1 MTQRRYGPTKGAGT
15 VIIEKESE
23 KAITP
28 AALGVTAYT
37 GIMEKGPIGK
47 LFRSSNKTDFLFKGG
62 NITSESQLPD
72 AALNFFSLSNGAG
85 EIWFNRVTDGSEKKA
100 SLIFK
105 NRLDAKSDSIKVY
118 AGNAG
123 RWAGKKIQ
131 PILDEYDSVT
141 ANTLTLDNVPSGLQ
155 DDELVGALLKL
166 KAVPGKSYEVISN
179 TSAGVLT
186 FASDVNLIEDID
198 GSADKLLS
206 VEMSNDG
213 KAVAVKFKNGLTYPD
228 TEWGLDV
235 YLIEGGIA
243 TLQKSFDDLSSD
255 PNADNYYA
263 DIINTDSMADYLI
276 SVEDLETG
284 LPSADKRPAN
294 ISSISES
301 LTATVLS
308 AKIYDLFVNS
318 VNLATA
324 ELQNLSLGADIVKDK
339 ITLTCSV
346 AGSQATETLT
356 FGAIPDDN
364 DTISING
371 FTITFKTVVADPID
385 EVLIGGTI
393 EETVDNLITYLS
405 NLNETDHAL
414 LYKIIYAEKTGASTI
429 DVFAYNSG
437 VAGNSILLAS
447 AGGGNEPTFGG
458 ANLSSGVD
466 QVWTFASERMPF
478 VTGLTVTTGVAF
490 TAPND
495 FGFGFTLNEISG
507 DSTKT
512 FDIADS
518 IIIEMAP
525 YEVNGLVDG
534 ILYPNVTK
542 PRFKFTII
550 SNTVDSITV
559 KTGSDMTSDAST
571 GDKFR
576 VEYIQELEGGY
587 DGIAN
592 IDDLDY
598 ETAYDTSTSILKNLR
613 GKNLGL
619 VKLATPGVTST
630 SVQKAGVAFA
640 ESQNWQ
646 YRYEIPYNI
655 TDELDAE
662 EYCNDTLGRNDFAVT
677 AWPSYIKV
685 SKSGGG
691 LKLITA
697 TGAIHGVEARFARNY
712 DGYHKAAAG
721 IDAILSNALALPD
734 GFENQ
739 KDEEFLNPVGIN
751 VLKFKEGNVIIWG
764 DRTLSLDPAYKYKH
778 QREYL
783 SHVENVLL
791 ENFDYIIFALNNNE
805 TREQLK
811 SSFIQYFTPELA
823 KSAIVGDSL
832 QDAINLKIDDEN
844 NTAITEANGDLNA
857 ELSLRIVGTVERFI
871 ITIGKLGVT
880 ESLA

>member
-1 MTQRRYGPTKGAGT
+1 MAQRRYGPTRGAGV

-47 LFRSSNKTDFLFKGG
+47 LFKASNRTDFLFKGG
-62 NITSESQLPD
+62 NLISESQLPD
-72 AALNFFSLSNGAG
+72 AALNFYRLSNGAG
-85 EIWFNRVTDGSEKKA
+85 EIWFNRVTDGSEKK
-100 SLIFK
+100 SELTIK
-105 NRLDAKSDSIKVY
+105 NRLDQKTDSVKVY

-131 PILDEYDSVT
+131 PIIDEYASVT
-141 ANTLTLDNVPSGLQ
+141 QTTLTLTNVPTNLQ
-155 DDELVGALLKL
+155 DDELVGGFLNL
-166 KAVPGKSYEVISN
+166 KAVAGKSFEIISN

-186 FASDVNLIEDID
+186 FASDVDLIEEID
-198 GSADKLLS
+198 GSADTLLS
-206 VEMSNDG
+206 ISVGNDG
-213 KAVAVKFKNGLTYPD
+213 KAVGIKFKNGLTNPS

-243 TLQKSFDDLSSD
+243 TLKKSFEDLSSD
-255 PNADNYYA
+255 PNATNYYV

-284 LPSADKRPAN
+284 LPLADKRPAN
-294 ISSISES
+294 LIGFSEGLTS
-301 LTATVLS
+301 TVLTAKV
-308 AKIYDLFVNS
+308 YDLFNNS
-318 VNLATA
+318 AALAKA
-324 ELQNLSLGADIVKDK
+324 ELSGVSLGADVVKDTV
-339 ITLTCSV
+339 TLTCSV
-346 AGSQATETLT
+346 AGSRSTETLT
-356 FGAIPDDN
+356 FGAIPADGDD
-364 DTISING
+364 ISVNG
-371 FTITFKTVVADPID
+371 FTITFRTVVADATT
-385 EVLIGGTI
+385 EVLIGGTA
-393 EETVDNLITYLS
+393 EETLDNLLTF
-405 NLNETDHAL
+405 LNAVTLADQPL
-414 LYKIIYAEKTGASTI
+414 LYKIVFAEKSSASTLE
-429 DVFAYNSG
+429 FYAYNSG
-437 VAGNSILLAS
+437 VAGDSILTS
-447 AGGGNEPTFGG
+447 SSGSGNEPTFGG
-458 ANLSSGVD
+458 ANLAGGVD
-466 QVWTFASERMPF
+466 QVFDYVSSRMPF
-478 VTGLTVTTGVAF
+478 LTGLTVTTGVAF

-495 FGFGFTLNEISG
+495 FAFGFTLNDISA
-507 DSTKT
+507 DSTK
-512 FDIADS
+512 FFAIGDS
-518 IIIEMAP
+518 VVLEMSP
-525 YEVNGLVDG
+525 FEVNGLVDG
-534 ILYPNVTK
+534 TVYPNVDQ
-542 PRFKFTII
+542 PRFKFVIQ
-550 SNTVDSITV
+550 SNTVDTITV
-559 KTGSDMTSDAST
+559 KTGYDMTLNASL

-598 ETAYDTSTSILKNLR
+598 ETAYDTSSSILKNLR
-613 GKNLGL
+613 GQNLGL
-619 VKLATPGVTST
+619 VKLATPSVTST
-630 SVQKAGVAFA
+630 AVQKAGVAFA
-640 ESQNWQ
+640 ASQNWQ

-655 TDELDAE
+655 SDELDAE
-662 EYCNDTLGRNDFAVT
+662 EYINDTIGRNDFAVVI
-677 AWPSYIKV
+677 WPSYIKV
-685 SKSGGG
+685 SKEGGG

-697 TGAIHGVEARFARNY
+697 TGAVHGVEARYARDY

-721 IDAILSNALALPD
+721 VDAILSNALGLPD

-739 KDEEFLNPVGIN
+739 KDEEFLNPIGIN
-751 VLKFKEGNVIIWG
+751 VLKFKEGNIIIWG
-764 DRTLSLDPAYKYKH
+764 DRSLSIDPAFKFKH

-811 SSFIQYFTPELA
+811 SSFIQYFAPELA
-823 KSAIVGDSL
+823 KGAIVGDTL

-857 ELSLRIVGTVERFI
+857 ELSLRIVNTVERFI

>member
-1 MTQRRYGPTKGAGT
+1 MAQRRYGPTRGAGT

-47 LFRSSNKTDFLFKGG
+47 LFRATNRTEFLFKGG
-62 NITSESQLPD
+62 NIISESQLPD
-72 AALNFFSLSNGAG
+72 AALNFYRLSGGAG
-85 EIWFNRVTDGSEKKA
+85 EIWFNRLTDGSEKKA
-100 SLIFK
+100 SLTLK
-105 NRLDAKSDSIKVY
+105 NRLDQKSDSVKVY

-131 PILDEYDSVT
+131 PLIDEYASVT
-141 ANTLTLDNVPSGLQ
+141 ATTLTLTNVPSDLE
-155 DDELVGALLKL
+155 DDELVGALVKL
-166 KAVPGKSYEVISN
+166 KAVAGKSFQVISN

-186 FASDVNLIEDID
+186 FASDVDLVQEID
-198 GSADKLLS
+198 GSADTLFS

-213 KAVAVKFKNGLTYPD
+213 KSVGVKFRNGLANPS
-228 TEWGLDV
+228 TEWSVDV
-235 YLIEGGIA
+235 YLIEGGVA
-243 TLQKSFDDLSSD
+243 TLQKTFEDLSSD
-255 PNADNYYA
+255 PDADNYYV
-263 DIINTDSMADYLI
+263 DIINTDSMSDYLI

-294 ISSISES
+294 ISSVSES

-308 AKIYDLFVNS
+308 AKIYDLFNNS
-318 VNLATA
+318 VNFAVS
-324 ELQNLSLGADIVKDK
+324 ELENLTLGAEVVKDAV
-339 ITLTCSV
+339 TLTCSV
-346 AGSQATETLT
+346 AGSRATETLT
-356 FGAIPDDN
+356 FGALPDDN
-364 DTISING
+364 DTIVING
-371 FTITFKTVVADPID
+371 FTITFKTVVADPTN
-385 EVLIGGTI
+385 EVLIGGTA
-393 EETVDNLITYLS
+393 EATLDNLITFLS
-405 NLNETDHAL
+405 NLNSTDHAL
-414 LYKIIYAEKTGASTI
+414 LYKIIFAEKSSASTI
-429 DVFAYNSG
+429 EAYAYN
-437 VAGNSILLAS
+437 AGLDGNAILLSS

-458 ANLSSGVD
+458 ANLSGGVD
-466 QVWTFASERMPF
+466 QVFDYVSAKMPF
-478 VTGLTVTTGVAF
+478 ATGLTVTTGQAF
-490 TAPND
+490 TSPND
-495 FGFGFTLNEISG
+495 FGFGFTLKDISG

-512 FDIADS
+512 FDVGDT
-518 IIIEMAP
+518 IIIEMSP
-525 YEVNGLVDG
+525 FEVNGLVDG
-534 ILYPNVTK
+534 MVYPNVDK
-542 PRFKFTII
+542 PRHKFLIQ

-559 KTGSDMTSDAST
+559 KTGNDMTTDASS

-598 ETAYDTSTSILKNLR
+598 ETAYDTSSSVLKNLR
-613 GKNLGL
+613 GQNLGL
-619 VKLATPGVTST
+619 VKLATPSVTST
-630 SVQKAGVAFA
+630 AVQKAGVAFA

-655 TDELDAE
+655 SEELDAE
-662 EYCNDTLGRNDFAVT
+662 EYVNDTLGRNDFAVI

-697 TGAIHGVEARFARNY
+697 TGAIHGLEAKYARNY

-721 IDAILSNALALPD
+721 IDAIISNALALPD

-739 KDEEFLNPVGIN
+739 KDEEFLNPIGIN
-751 VLKFKEGNVIIWG
+751 VLKFKEGNVVIWG
-764 DRTLSLDPAYKYKH
+764 DRTLSLDPAFKFKH

-791 ENFDYIIFALNNNE
+791 ENFDYVIFALNNKE

-844 NTAITEANGDLNA
+844 NTPLTEANGDLNA